1 MPITIEMPKL
11 SDTMTE
17 GTLVKWLK
25 NVGDTVESGDVIA
38 EVETDKA
45 TMEMQA
51 FDDGT
56 IHKIYVE
63 EGGKAPVGERL
74 AILLEEGEEAPSGEE
89 EGAPAAK
96 EAEAPKP
103 EAGEKGAAAVA
114 EIPSSAAATAEGG
127 RVKASPLAKKVAA
140 EKGVD
145 ISSVSGT
152 GPGGRVVGKDV
163 EAAAVSG
170 GAKAPAPEKPSA
182 APVSAA
188 PAPAA
193 AESETIPLSGMRRV
207 IAERLVESKT
217 TIPHFYL
224 NIEVDAGPLMQLRA
238 EVNAANEAMEQPKLT
253 VNDFVLKAVVAAL
266 RENPFLNASF
276 TSEGITIYKN
286 VNLAVAVAVD
296 EGLVTP
302 VVRNAQSKSIREI
315 GAAVKDMAA
324 RARSKKLTPDEFQG
338 GTITVSSLGAFG
350 VETFDAIINPP
361 QAAILSIGAIVKK
374 PVVGPNDEIVVG
386 QRMGIGMS
394 IDHRVVDGVVG
405 AKYLA
410 ELKRLLE
417 NPTLMLL

>member
-63 EGGKAPVGERL
+63 EGGKAEVGGRL
-74 AILLEEGEEAPSGEE
+74 AILLEEGEEPPSGDEE
-89 EGAPAAK
+89 AAPAAK
-96 EAEAPKP
+96 AAEAPKP
-103 EAGEKGAAAVA
+103 DTGEKAAPAAAEA
-114 EIPSSAAATAEGG
+114 PAPTPAGGEGG

-145 ISSVSGT
+145 LSSVSGS
-152 GPGGRVVGKDV
+152 GPGGRIVGKDV
-163 EAAAVSG
+163 QAAAETG
-170 GAKAPAPEKPSA
+170 GAKAPAPEKPAA
-182 APVSAA
+182 APAA
-188 PAPAA
+188 APPAPAA
-193 AESETIPLSGMRRV
+193 GATELIPLSGMRRV

-224 NIEVDAGPLMQLRA
+224 NIEVDAAPMMQLRA
-238 EVNAANEAMEQPKLT
+238 EVNAANEAAGQPKLT
-253 VNDFVLKAVVAAL
+253 VNDFVLKAAVAAL
-266 RENPFLNASF
+266 RENPMMNASF
-276 TSEGITIYKN
+276 TPEGIVKYAS

-302 VVRNAQSKSIREI
+302 VVRDAQNKSIREI
-315 GAAVKDMAA
+315 GAAVKDMAT
-324 RARSKKLTPDEFQG
+324 RARNKKLTPNEFQG

-350 VETFDAIINPP
+350 VETFDAIVNPP

-374 PVVGPNDEIVVG
+374 PVVGPNDEIVAG
-386 QRMGIGMS
+386 QRMGVGMS